1 MHFGAVMLHLHSAA
15 DLADKPAIAAPWV
28 ASMEDEMTADLINR
42 LSAALASTVITVAT
56 LSPFAI
62 LSLLV

>member
-1 MHFGAVMLHLHSAA
+1 
-15 DLADKPAIAAPWV
+15 
-28 ASMEDEMTADLINR
+28 MTADLINR